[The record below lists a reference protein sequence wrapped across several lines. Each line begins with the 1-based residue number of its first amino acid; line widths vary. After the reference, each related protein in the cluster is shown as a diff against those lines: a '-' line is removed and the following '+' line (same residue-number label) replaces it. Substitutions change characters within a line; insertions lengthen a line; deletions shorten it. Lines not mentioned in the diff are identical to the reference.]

1 MIFKISTRIGDREE
15 VLECSGTIEDMKR
28 LVSRSVAA
36 MTPEEKA
43 EVRRAL
49 DEKLPSKNE

>member
-1 MIFKISTRIGDREE
+1 MIFNVSTRIGDREE
-15 VLECSGTIEDMKR
+15 VLECSGNIEDIKC
-28 LVSRSVAA
+28 LVLRSIAA

-49 DEKLPSKNE
+49 EEEFLPKLE